1 MARFRDKVALVTGG
15 SSGIGRVVALRLAS
29 EGAQVAVVASSDPA
43 RSRAVAAEIEA
54 AGGTATSLVADVSDA
69 DQVEQCARATVEVF
83 GRIDVLVNAAGVY
96 YPTPLGA
103 TKPADVQTM
112 LDINLKGT
120 FLMMNAVVPGMIA
133 QSGGRIVNFSSVAA
147 FMGSLE
153 HSLYCAVKSG
163 VMMMTR
169 AAALELAPHGI
180 HVNAVAP
187 GNTATPMNEHIRT
200 DDSQA
205 DRRAAIA
212 ARTPSKRKFSDPED
226 IANIVAFLASDE
238 SIAMHGS
245 TILADEGRSAG

>member
-15 SSGIGRVVALRLAS
+15 SSGIGRAVALRLAG
-29 EGAQVAVVASSDPA
+29 EGAQVAVVASTDPA
-43 RSRAVAAEIEA
+43 RSRAVAAEVEVT
-54 AGGTATSLVADVSDA
+54 GGTALALVADVRNA
-69 DQVEQCARATVEVF
+69 DQVEDCVGMAVDAF
-83 GRIDVLVNAAGVY
+83 GRVDVLVNAAGVY

-103 TKPADVQTM
+103 SKPADVQTM

-120 FLMMNAVVPGMIA
+120 FLMMNAVVPGMVA
-133 QSGGRIVNFSSVAA
+133 QGGGRIVNFSSVAA
-147 FMGSLE
+147 FTGSLE

-163 VMMMTR
+163 VVMLTR

-205 DRRAAIA
+205 DRRAAMA